1 MTTVARTAAHRPVV
15 APVVA
20 PAARG
25 RLIAG
30 AVAGPLFMAVSY
42 AQAFT
47 REGFDLSVHPFSFLS
62 LGSLGWLQLTNFAF
76 SGLLFLIGATGVH
89 RALPTSRFAPL
100 GLGAMG
106 LGMIMAAMFSAD
118 PAFGYPVGAPAGAPE
133 HVSLHGTLHAVAFVV
148 AILGWITA
156 AGVLSRRFFAQGR
169 RGLGFYSAISAVLLV
184 VPLPFMGASGG
195 VVVLYASATVG
206 WTWSAV
212 ACARLIKR

>member
-1 MTTVARTAAHRPVV
+1 MTLTAPAVRPTAALVE
-15 APVVA
+15 
-20 PAARG
+20 PARS

-47 REGFDLSVHPFSFLS
+47 RAGFDLSVHPFSFLS
-62 LGSLGWLQLTNFAF
+62 LGSLGWLQITNFAV
-76 SGLLFLIGATGVH
+76 SGLLFVIGATGVR

-106 LGMIMAAMFSAD
+106 VGMIMAACFSAD
-118 PAFGYPVGAPAGAPE
+118 PAYGFPAGVPE
-133 HVSLHGTLHAVAFVV
+133 HVSLHGNLHAVAFVV

-169 RGLGFYSAISAVLLV
+169 RGLGWYSAISAVLLV
-184 VPLPFMGASGG
+184 APLPFMGASGG
-195 VVVLYASATVG
+195 VVVLYASATLG
-206 WTWSAV
+206 WTWSAI
-212 ACARLIKR
+212 ACAKLVKR

>member
-1 MTTVARTAAHRPVV
+1 MTTIARTAPAARITG
-15 APVVA
+15 AA

-42 AQAFT
+42 AQALT

-62 LGSLGWLQLTNFAF
+62 LGSLGWVQITNFALC
-76 SGLLFLIGATGVH
+76 GLLFVIGATGVR
-89 RALPTSRFAPL
+89 RALPDSRVAPL

-106 LGMIMAAMFSAD
+106 LGMIMAALFSAD

-133 HVSLHGTLHAVAFVV
+133 HVSLHGNLHAVAFVI

-156 AGVLSRRFFAQGR
+156 AAVLSRRFFAQGR
-169 RGLGFYSAISAVLLV
+169 RGLGWYSAISAVLLV
-184 VPLPFMGASGG
+184 APLPFMGASGG
-195 VVVLYASATVG
+195 VVVLYVSATLG
-206 WTWSAV
+206 WTWSAI